1 MAKRRNPD
9 TSTAAYKSV
18 SVEMLNT
25 HHSQIIKALKSLGS
39 GIYEEIADYLGWKDK
54 NRASRRLLEMEKLE
68 IVWKPGAKKP
78 TKSGRSAYVYQLRG
92 DTQPKTDAEFNQFK
106 KNEKASTDY
115 AKELI
120 NKKVARETSPTYT
133 QPKLL

>member
-18 SVEMLNT
+18 SIEMLNS
-25 HHSQIIKALKSLGS
+25 HHSKIIKALKQLGS
-39 GIYEEIADYLGWKDK
+39 GTYEEISSFLQWDDK
-54 NRASRRLLEMEKLE
+54 NRASRRLKELEGMEL
-68 IVWKPGAKKP
+68 VWKPGAKKP

-92 DTQPKTDAEFNQFK
+92 DTQVKTDAEFNHFK

-115 AKELI
+115 AKGLI
-120 NKKVARETSPTYT
+120 QQKAARGTSPTYI